1 MKLTE
6 YSKGRLRATFSKWE
20 VDKDFADPMYNYL
33 IFGFDPGGFFT
44 AVLAND
50 FAAAVQHS
58 HPSNNIS
65 ALKRLVGWINDC
77 MPSDAYGSYTAVTEW
92 YKMDDEDRRYCL
104 ERHHLLYT
112 TKEEVWKALNGEPVD
127 RYARLEDI

>member
-58 HPSNNIS
+58 HLANTIP
-65 ALKRLVGWINDC
+65 ALKRLVGWMNDC
-77 MPSDAYGSYTAVTEW
+77 MPVDAYGSYTAVEEW

-112 TKEEVWKALNGEPVD
+112 TKEEVWKTLNGDPVE
-127 RYARLEDI
+127 RYAYLEDI

>member
-33 IFGFDPGGFFT
+33 IFGFNPGGFFT

-50 FAAAVQHS
+50 FAAAVQRS

-65 ALKRLVGWINDC
+65 ALKRLVGWMNDC
-77 MPSDAYGSYTAVTEW
+77 MPSDAYGSYTAVEEW

-112 TKEEVWKALNGEPVD
+112 TKEEVWKVLNDEPVE